1 MHAGAVVAGGDRR
14 LEAAAGEPGA
24 NATPAVGGGDRTH
37 HLVIP
42 SAHQEAVA
50 TVARGL
56 VAERPTE
63 RGVAAGERE
72 AEATVLRR
80 AVAFDPV
87 PEPAEPVAVARVLR
101 DRVAVAERPAAHED
115 VAAIARHVVPAGA
128 RAGPGD
134 AGEHE
139 VGERDDG
146 GKPHAGAATEQ
157 PLCP

>member
-63 RGVAAGERE
+63 RRVAAGERE

-87 PEPAEPVAVARVLR
+87 PEPAERE
-101 DRVAVAERPAAHED
+101 AVAERPAAHED

-128 RAGPGD
+128 RAGRGD

-146 GKPHAGAATEQ
+146 GEPHAGAATEQ

>member
-1 MHAGAVVAGGDRR
+1 MHAGAVVA
-14 LEAAAGEPGA
+14 
-24 NATPAVGGGDRTH
+24 GGDRTH

-72 AEATVLRR
+72 AKATVLRR

-87 PEPAEPVAVARVLR
+87 PEPAEREAVTAVARRLAAR
-101 DRVAVAERPAAHED
+101 DRE
-115 VAAIARHVVPAGA
+115 
-128 RAGPGD
+128 AGPRNV
-134 AGEHE
+134 ET
-139 VGERDDG
+139 VGVVV
-146 GKPHAGAATEQ
+146 
-157 PLCP
+157 

>member
-1 MHAGAVVAGGDRR
+1 MSERAAGRVDTGAEAADGARSRDGDRAVAADHADADAAVVADQDMVTEVEDR
-14 LEAAAGEPGA
+14 A
-24 NATPAVGGGDRTH
+24 
-37 HLVIP
+37 
-42 SAHQEAVA
+42 
-50 TVARGL
+50 
-56 VAERPTE
+56 
-63 RGVAAGERE
+63 
-72 AEATVLRR
+72 RR
-80 AVAFDPV
+80 AGAKADD
-87 PEPAEPVAVARVLR
+87 EPVAVARVLR

-146 GKPHAGAATEQ
+146 GEPHAGAATEQ